1 MKPDYLHVIWAV
13 NDCPRSFSL
22 LGSCFFFAF
31 FFFSLTSSQNYR
43 QEIESR
49 IGARGC
55 VCFVAKGVLWR
66 QQVGLWIPSPA
77 RRHEAHA
84 QEASP
89 AKYSWPPS
97 PPIPSPPS
105 IYRSAH
111 CEPSREQTVKV
122 ASFSSPLLICHPS
135 TAVSFNELSVFF
147 FSRALCFEIYIS
159 FCKTSV
165 TVIWPRSSMLAQT
178 HSSTLDPP
186 PLPVKKKKKKET
198 RNGLWCQKTGLFTT
212 SFFFHGLPS
221 LLQPFFAR
229 SDPERGG

>member
-13 NDCPRSFSL
+13 NDCSRPFSL
-22 LGSCFFFAF
+22 LGSRFFF

-97 PPIPSPPS
+97 PPS

-122 ASFSSPLLICHPS
+122 ASFSSPLLIRHPS
-135 TAVSFNELSVFF
+135 TAVSFNELSFF
-147 FSRALCFEIYIS
+147 FFFLELFVLRSIFLAVKRP
-159 FCKTSV
+159 
-165 TVIWPRSSMLAQT
+165 WPWSDLAAQWSHRHT
-178 HSSTLDPP
+178 APLRTL
-186 PLPVKKKKKKET
+186 
-198 RNGLWCQKTGLFTT
+198 Q
-212 SFFFHGLPS
+212 PS
-221 LLQPFFAR
+221 L
-229 SDPERGG
+229 

>member
-1 MKPDYLHVIWAV
+1 MSLIVSIKFPRHPLSSVLTQHLSRAMKPDYLHVIWAV
-13 NDCPRSFSL
+13 NDCPRPFSL
-22 LGSCFFFAF
+22 LGSRFFF

-97 PPIPSPPS
+97 PPQVCTLW
-105 IYRSAH
+105 A
-111 CEPSREQTVKV
+111 EQRTD
-122 ASFSSPLLICHPS
+122 SESSLL
-135 TAVSFNELSVFF
+135 F
-147 FSRALCFEIYIS
+147 
-159 FCKTSV
+159 
-165 TVIWPRSSMLAQT
+165 
-178 HSSTLDPP
+178 
-186 PLPVKKKKKKET
+186 
-198 RNGLWCQKTGLFTT
+198 
-212 SFFFHGLPS
+212 LPS
-221 LLQPFFAR
+221 ANSPSLHSCEF
-229 SDPERGG
+229 

>member
-1 MKPDYLHVIWAV
+1 MSLIVSIKFPRHPLSSVLTQHLSRAMKPDYLHVIWAV
-13 NDCPRSFSL
+13 NDCSRPFSL
-22 LGSCFFFAF
+22 LGSRFFF

-97 PPIPSPPS
+97 PPLP
-105 IYRSAH
+105 ALH
-111 CEPSREQTVKV
+111 LQVCTLWAEQRTD
-122 ASFSSPLLICHPS
+122 SESSLL
-135 TAVSFNELSVFF
+135 F
-147 FSRALCFEIYIS
+147 
-159 FCKTSV
+159 
-165 TVIWPRSSMLAQT
+165 
-178 HSSTLDPP
+178 
-186 PLPVKKKKKKET
+186 
-198 RNGLWCQKTGLFTT
+198 
-212 SFFFHGLPS
+212 LPS
-221 LLQPFFAR
+221 ANSPSLHSCEF
-229 SDPERGG
+229 

>member
-1 MKPDYLHVIWAV
+1 MSLIVSIKFPRHPLSSVLTQHLSRAMKPDYLHVIWAV
-13 NDCPRSFSL
+13 NDCSRPFSL
-22 LGSCFFFAF
+22 LGSRFFF

-97 PPIPSPPS
+97 PPS

-122 ASFSSPLLICHPS
+122 ASFSSPLLIRHPS
-135 TAVSFNELSVFF
+135 TAVSFNELSFF
-147 FSRALCFEIYIS
+147 FF
-159 FCKTSV
+159 F
-165 TVIWPRSSMLAQT
+165 WSS
-178 HSSTLDPP
+178 
-186 PLPVKKKKKKET
+186 
-198 RNGLWCQKTGLFTT
+198 LFWDLY
-212 SFFFHGLPS
+212 F
-221 LLQPFFAR
+221 LL
-229 SDPERGG
+229 

>member
-147 FSRALCFEIYIS
+147 FLELFVLRSIFL
-159 FCKTSV
+159 SV
-165 TVIWPRSSMLAQT
+165 KRLWPWSDLAAQWSHRHT
-178 HSSTLDPP
+178 APLWTL
-186 PLPVKKKKKKET
+186 
-198 RNGLWCQKTGLFTT
+198 R
-212 SFFFHGLPS
+212 PS
-221 LLQPFFAR
+221 L
-229 SDPERGG
+229 